1 MTGAVGYTQ
10 AVLIETLW
18 NVKRCIYISGSLFF
32 DRINRNIVECKVF
45 WLRIC
50 SCGYIVLIET
60 LWNVKVGI
68 WYGAK
73 WAKEVLIET
82 LWNVKERIG
91 FCIMLVQTVLIETL
105 WNVKLLDPVSGL
117 HTTSINRNIVECK
130 EQQGHQETAW
140 WQGIN
145 RNIVECKDCCRRS
158 SLVRTVVLIETLW
171 NVKVDA
177 KPLWYLGESRIN
189 RNIVECKDR
198 HIHSLHRWSCG
209 Y

>member
-1 MTGAVGYTQ
+1 MGFKIYRDHSINRNIVECKGNKIVVKLDSCGQ
-10 AVLIETLW
+10 VLIETLW
-18 NVKRCIYISGSLFF
+18 NVKWCVYISGSLFF
-32 DRINRNIVECKVF
+32 DR
-45 WLRIC
+45 
-50 SCGYIVLIET
+50 VLIET
-60 LWNVKVGI
+60 LWNVKTVGQPCEKTG
-68 WYGAK
+68 YA
-73 WAKEVLIET
+73 
-82 LWNVKERIG
+82 
-91 FCIMLVQTVLIETL
+91 C
-105 WNVKLLDPVSGL
+105 
-117 HTTSINRNIVECK
+117 INRNIVECK
-130 EQQGHQETAW
+130 AGTVTEQRCSVNR
-140 WQGIN
+140 IN